1 VCVCVWPILAEF
13 FDKAAVLKVLEEL
26 LALARVG
33 RRRRASG
40 GSRECERRA
49 VSLALSCA
57 P

>member
-1 VCVCVWPILAEF
+1 MEEVCIVPTVVFFMAAVFVKSAEF
-13 FDKAAVLKVLEEL
+13 

-40 GSRECERRA
+40 GSRECERMA
-49 VSLALSCA
+49 ASLALSCA